1 MQEKINIQLRDLFLR
16 FQQSAAT
23 KIENSGSKVLGEF
36 IKICEDNNLNYETEW
51 DKIEDQLYPK

>member
-36 IKICEDNNLNYETEW
+36 IKICEDNLNYETEW